1 MKSDEIVAAI
11 VGVLETEPS
20 IAAAYVFGSYGTDR
34 FNSQSDI
41 DIGILF
47 GESHAGDKPDFPLDL
62 RFRLEEAVK
71 REIDLVSLGSV
82 SPILG
87 MQVLRHGR
95 KIYERDRRA
104 AEEFFVRATESYA
117 DLKMVRREIEARV
130 LQGSVYG

>member
-47 GESHAGDKPDFPLDL
+47 GESHAGDTPDFPLDL

-71 REIDLVSLGSV
+71 REIDLVSLDSV

-117 DLKMVRREIEARV
+117 DLKIVRREIEARV